1 MTLRIHSWTR
11 YRCLENAFDIRHGQ
25 MHTETIQRTKL
36 EHVQIIIGFYIFSFS
51 IIFVVEHSNK
61 ALCTKFF
68 FVCATHHIHTFAPLA
83 RLPLLLVCF
92 HGVLLQFQVIEIL
105 QLKHYLSL
113 NVIWYRILCDL
124 NAKPLIGFF
133 SFE

>member
-1 MTLRIHSWTR
+1 MTLRIHSWTKN
-11 YRCLENAFDIRHGQ
+11 RCPENAFDIRHGQ

-36 EHVQIIIGFYIFSFS
+36 EHVQIIIGFYIFFRFRLFLLLN
-51 IIFVVEHSNK
+51 IQTKLFVQYYFCVQHIT
-61 ALCTKFF
+61 CT
-68 FVCATHHIHTFAPLA
+68 
-83 RLPLLLVCF
+83 RSPLLLVCF

-105 QLKHYLSL
+105 QLKHYPSL
-113 NVIWYRILCDL
+113 NIIWYQILCDL